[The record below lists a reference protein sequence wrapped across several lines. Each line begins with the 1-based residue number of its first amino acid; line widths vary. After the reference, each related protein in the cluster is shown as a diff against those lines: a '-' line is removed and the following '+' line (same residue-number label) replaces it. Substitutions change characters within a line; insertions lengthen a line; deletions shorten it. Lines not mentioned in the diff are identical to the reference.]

1 MTEVVP
7 FKVIIPVRLDSTRLP
22 RKALQDING
31 EPMIQHVYRR
41 AIESCAETVVI
52 ATDSEE
58 IADVAQGF
66 GADVCMTSTDHVS
79 GTDRIAEAVV
89 ALGYDEDDI
98 VVNLQGDEPLMPP
111 NLIQQVATD
120 LSRHDHLQLTTL
132 CEPIVNPQDLF
143 NPDAVKVVLSKR
155 GFALYFS
162 RAPIP
167 WDRNTFDAQNAKDA
181 LISDHHF
188 KHIGIY
194 AYRCRFLQQ
203 YLEWEQSP
211 LGRLESLEQLR
222 VLWNGQR
229 IHCSIANEVL
239 PTDVNTPE
247 DLEEARKVLAEKGYT
262 TT

>member
-1 MTEVVP
+1 MSEIHVP

-22 RKALQDING
+22 RKALLDING

-41 AIESCAETVVI
+41 AIESCAESVVI
-52 ATDSEE
+52 ATDSQE
-58 IADVAQGF
+58 IANVASDF
-66 GADVCMTSTDHVS
+66 GADVCMTSSDHVS

-89 ALGYDEDDI
+89 ALGYDESDI

-111 NLIQQVATD
+111 QLIKQVAQD
-120 LSRHDHLQLTTL
+120 LARHDHLKLTTL
-132 CEPIVNPQDLF
+132 CEPIVNVDDLF
-143 NPDAVKVVLSKR
+143 NPDAVKVVLSRR

-167 WDRNTFDAQNAKDA
+167 WDRASFTQQEQAV
-181 LISDHHF
+181 ISEHHY

-194 AYRCRFLQQ
+194 AYRADFLQQ

-211 LGRLESLEQLR
+211 LGKMESLEQLR

-229 IHCSIANEVL
+229 IHCSVAQEPL
-239 PTDVNTPE
+239 PTDVNTQA
-247 DLEEARKVLAEKGYT
+247 DLELVRKLLDAHTEA
-262 TT
+262 